1 MVVPPNT
8 DVDSADK
15 YVECNHYE
23 PSLVRALLVCVMFNA
38 VTNLLL
44 LQLYEGP

>member
-15 YVECNHYE
+15 YVGCNNYG
-23 PSLVRALLVCVMFNA
+23 PSLVCTLLVCVMFNE

-44 LQLYEGP
+44 FQLYEGP